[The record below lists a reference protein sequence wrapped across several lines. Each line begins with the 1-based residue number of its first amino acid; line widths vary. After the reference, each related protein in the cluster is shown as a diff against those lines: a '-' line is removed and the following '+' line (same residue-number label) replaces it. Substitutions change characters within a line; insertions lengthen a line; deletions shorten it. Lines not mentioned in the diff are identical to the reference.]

1 MKDAFSMIIAV
12 ILLVVLIIILPLY
25 NYFERQDDMS
35 YNVALKTVT
44 MFVDEVAQNGY
55 LDQNMYDK
63 FIERLAST
71 GNSYE
76 IEIEAQKKITTIDP
90 ENPDSDEGEET
101 YVDQYKSYY
110 NKDIF
115 NDQTGQTSTVI
126 SKDNTLKNNAFFF
139 DVDDRFNVRIVNTNT
154 TMASALLSAIVSSV
168 PKEKINISYG
178 ATIKNN
184 NWENTSISQLYQSDI
199 LISIEL
205 ANANEAEENN
215 GFPEYNFQ
223 IAQDKILEFKVK
235 VLNHDDTNIASK
247 ITDNLRLVG
256 TNPNCY
262 ISPSSIAEGTDEGEY
277 LVQFKLDDTKY
288 YNYFSDNEYNVF
300 QCFLPA
306 NSIQGKLSKN
316 ASANSEKLVVKIN
329 AGVVVPEI

>member
-1 MKDAFSMIIAV
+1 MKDAFSVIIAV
-12 ILLVVLIIILPLY
+12 ILLVILIIILPLY

-44 MFVDEVAQNGY
+44 MFVDEVAENGY

-63 FIERLAST
+63 FIQRLAST
-71 GNSYE
+71 GNSYD
-76 IEIEAQKKITTIDP
+76 IEVEAQKKVMTIDP
-90 ENPDSDEGEET
+90 DNPDPDEGEET
-101 YVDQYKSYY
+101 YVEQYKSYY

-126 SKDNTLKNNAFFF
+126 AKDNTLKNNAFFF
-139 DVDDRFNVRIVNTNT
+139 DVGDRFIVKIKNTNT

-184 NWENTSISQLYQSDI
+184 NWENTTISQLYQSDI
-199 LISIEL
+199 LVTIDLE
-205 ANANEAEENN
+205 NANEPGENT
-215 GFPEYNFQ
+215 GMPEYNFE
-223 IAQDKILEFKVK
+223 IAQDRILEFKVK
-235 VLNHDDTNIASK
+235 ILNHDDTNIASK

-262 ISPSSIAEGTDEGEY
+262 ISPSSISEGGDEGEY
-277 LVQFKLDDTKY
+277 VVKFVLDESKN

-306 NSIQGKLSKN
+306 NTIQGKLSKN
-316 ASANSEKLVVKIN
+316 ASANSERIVIKIN
-329 AGVVVPEI
+329 GGVTVPEI

>member
-12 ILLVVLIIILPLY
+12 ILLVILIIILPLY

-55 LDQNMYDK
+55 LDQNMYNK

-71 GNSYE
+71 GNSYDVE
-76 IEIEAQKKITTIDP
+76 VEAQKKVMTIDP
-90 ENPDSDEGEET
+90 DNTDPDDGEET
-101 YVDQYKSYY
+101 YVEQYKSYY

-115 NDQTGQTSTVI
+115 NDETGQTSTVI

-139 DVDDRFNVRIVNTNT
+139 DVGDRFNVKIKNTNT
-154 TMASALLSAIVSSV
+154 TMASALLSAIVSTV

-184 NWENTSISQLYQSDI
+184 NWQNTTISQLYQSDI
-199 LISIEL
+199 LVTIKLE
-205 ANANEAEENN
+205 NANEPGENS
-215 GFPEYNFQ
+215 GLPEYNFE
-223 IAQDKILEFKVK
+223 IAKDRILEFKVK

-247 ITDNLRLVG
+247 ITDNIRLVG
-256 TNPNCY
+256 TDPNCF
-262 ISPSSIAEGTDEGEY
+262 ISPSSISEGSDEGEY
-277 LVQFKLDDTKY
+277 VIKFTLSDTKY
-288 YNYFSDNEYNVF
+288 DNYFSDKEYNVF
-300 QCFLPA
+300 QCFLPS
-306 NSIQGKLSKN
+306 NVIQGKFSKN
-316 ASANSEKLVVKIN
+316 ASANSERIVIKIN
-329 AGVVVPEI
+329 SEVTVPEI

>member
-12 ILLVVLIIILPLY
+12 ILLVILIIILPLY
-25 NYFERQDDMS
+25 NHFERQDDMS

-63 FIERLAST
+63 FIQRLAST
-71 GNSYE
+71 GNSYD
-76 IEIEAQKKITTIDP
+76 IEVEAQKKIMTIDP
-90 ENPDSDEGEET
+90 DAEDGEET
-101 YVDQYKSYY
+101 YVEQYKSYY

-139 DVDDRFNVRIVNTNT
+139 DVGDRFNVKIKNTNT
-154 TMASALLSAIVSSV
+154 TMASALLSAIVSTV

-184 NWENTSISQLYQSDI
+184 NWENTTISQLYQSDI
-199 LISIEL
+199 LVTIKLED
-205 ANANEAEENN
+205 ANEPGENT
-215 GFPEYNFQ
+215 GFPEYNFEL
-223 IAQDKILEFKVK
+223 AQDRILEFKVK

-247 ITDNLRLVG
+247 ITDNIRLVG
-256 TNPNCY
+256 TNPNCF
-262 ISPSSIAEGTDEGEY
+262 ISPSSISEGGDEGEY
-277 LVQFKLDDTKY
+277 VIKFTLNDAKFD
-288 YNYFSDNEYNVF
+288 NYFSDNEYNVF

-306 NSIQGKLSKN
+306 NSIQGKFSKN
-316 ASANSEKLVVKIN
+316 ASANSEKIVIKIN
-329 AGVVVPEI
+329 SGVTVPEI